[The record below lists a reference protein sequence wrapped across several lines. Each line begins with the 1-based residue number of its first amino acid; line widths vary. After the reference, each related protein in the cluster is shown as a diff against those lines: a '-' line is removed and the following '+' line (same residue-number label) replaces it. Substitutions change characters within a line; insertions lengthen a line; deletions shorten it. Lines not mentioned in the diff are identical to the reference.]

1 MRLQSLPAERR
12 HCLECDAQVC
22 RDFRRVYG
30 DRDDRAHRCPE
41 CDTWVRLCEGS
52 AAGKDVPMPDPKF
65 NCRLNAS
72 PQGTL
77 AAEDD

>member
-1 MRLQSLPAERR
+1 MRLQSQPAERR

-52 AAGKDVPMPDPKF
+52 AAGKDVPTPDPR
-65 NCRLNAS
+65 NHPERNGGE
-72 PQGTL
+72 PWHGGI
-77 AAEDD
+77 AE